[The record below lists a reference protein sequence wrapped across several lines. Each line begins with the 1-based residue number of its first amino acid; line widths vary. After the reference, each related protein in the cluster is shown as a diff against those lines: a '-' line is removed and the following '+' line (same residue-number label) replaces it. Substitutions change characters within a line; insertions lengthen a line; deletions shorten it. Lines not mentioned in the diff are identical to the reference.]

1 MKLLDIGDVAKRT
14 GIAPSTLRYYDDE
27 GLIDSLARH
36 GLRRQFDPNVIL
48 QLTLISMGKT
58 AGFSLKEIKQ
68 MLTPDGAP
76 KIDKLEIVAKAS
88 QLDKQIAQLSALRD
102 TLNHVATCPAPSH
115 MECKSFRRL
124 VSVASK
130 RLATHKTR

>member
-76 KIDKLEIVAKAS
+76 KIDKSEIVAKAS

>member
-88 QLDKQIAQLSALRD
+88 QLDQQIAQLSALRD